1 MFCLEE
7 IIWDMGRVCDQ
18 NTSAKATSFCEL
30 IISFDFLSS
39 LVITRSTLDL
49 ILFATQFLQG
59 HSIEIADATH
69 LIESL
74 KRLIVANTILLISFI
89 KNVAAIFFNLLAR

>member
-39 LVITRSTLDL
+39 LVITRSTL
-49 ILFATQFLQG
+49 FATQFLQG

-69 LIESL
+69 LIEPL

-89 KNVAAIFFNLLAR
+89 KNVTAIFFNLLAR

>member
-7 IIWDMGRVCDQ
+7 IIWNMERVCDQ
-18 NTSAKATSFCEL
+18 NTSAKAICEL
-30 IISFDFLSS
+30 MISFDFLSS

-59 HSIEIADATH
+59 HAIEIADATH

-89 KNVAAIFFNLLAR
+89 KNVTFIFFNLLAR